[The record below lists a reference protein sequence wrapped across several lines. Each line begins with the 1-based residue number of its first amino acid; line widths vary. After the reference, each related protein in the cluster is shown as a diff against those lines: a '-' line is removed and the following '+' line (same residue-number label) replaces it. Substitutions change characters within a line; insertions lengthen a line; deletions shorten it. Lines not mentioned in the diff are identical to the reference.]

1 MSEFRATLLREKF
14 VIQDMVSADIY
25 DRAPIVAL
33 SNRIA
38 VPLSDA
44 IWGQGE
50 IFVVRA
56 QNMHLCARMA
66 AHIAKEYQEY
76 GPLLQRSKPF
86 DWDYAWISLIKG
98 YEKKWNPVR
107 WVVVYHKGRVIYEAH
122 GEQGNRHPFV
132 DVIEQCDARN
142 KGKYEQSLTIA
153 KDAFRQA
160 GKLVDIQYESNVALT
175 VNVTDAEGKCGLI
188 LRGPNR
194 TTTFSFTAHRKAGRD
209 VRPSQC
215 LSAAAAFLEGIQMT
229 FMIAMARQKV
239 AFEVIPPSSDE
250 AKQGIEAGQ
259 KLGRLKGAIDQFERL
274 LDVTYRPDRPDFTE
288 MVDSALVFAK
298 NLIMKKILEDRE
310 AGKRS

>member
-1 MSEFRATLLREKF
+1 MPEFHSTLLREKF

-33 SNRIA
+33 SNRII
-38 VPLSDA
+38 VPLGGVR
-44 IWGQGE
+44 GQDE
-50 IFVVRA
+50 NFVIRA
-56 QNMHLCARMA
+56 QNMHCCARLA
-66 AHIAKEYQEY
+66 AHVAREHQEN
-76 GPLLQRSKPF
+76 GPLLRRARPF
-86 DWDYAWISLIKG
+86 DWDYAWISLVKG
-98 YEKKWNPVR
+98 YEKKWNPAR
-107 WVVVYHKGRVIYEAH
+107 WVAVYHKGRVIYEAH
-122 GEQGNRHPFV
+122 GEQGHRHPFV
-132 DVIEQCDARN
+132 DVIEQCDARS
-142 KGKYEQSLTIA
+142 KGQYEQSLAIA

-175 VNVTDAEGKCGLI
+175 VHVTDSEGKCGLI

-194 TTTFSFTAHRKAGRD
+194 TTTFSFTARSRAGRG

-239 AFEVIPPSSDE
+239 AFGVIPASSDE
-250 AKQGIEAGQ
+250 ARQGIEAGQ
-259 KLGRLKGAIDQFERL
+259 KLGRLKDAIDQFERL

-298 NLIMKKILEDRE
+298 NLIMKKILEERE
-310 AGKRS
+310 AGKRL